1 MKHRKKII
9 IVLVEGHSDLEA
21 LRPIISS
28 LFDACYNGLFTVE
41 FIEEREDVTARKGI
55 SPICIE
61 QWLSMEYIVP
71 FLKKNFLEVEDIQSI
86 IQFTDLDGSYID
98 DKCITEEKKTTGVF
112 YSENSIVTKS
122 KKDISKR
129 NSNKRK
135 NLDYLFRLKTFKL
148 FFQVTT
154 MKNTPLIKD
163 IPYGLFYF
171 SSNLDHFLYGEANLN
186 SSKKISK
193 AIEFARATS
202 VCEFEQMLLN
212 GGLLFDYVAKKQ
224 TYFESWEF
232 ITKDINSLS
241 RYSNINILIDAIENG
256 EFI

>member
-9 IVLVEGHSDLEA
+9 IALVEGHSDFEV

-28 LFDACYNGLFTVE
+28 LFDDCYNGLFTVE

-55 SPICIE
+55 SPMCIE
-61 QWLSMEYIVP
+61 QWISMEYIVP
-71 FLKKNFLEVEDIQSI
+71 FLKKNFLEEEDIQHI

-98 DKCITEEKKTTGVF
+98 DKHIEEKKITDII

-135 NLDYLFRLKTFKL
+135 NLDYLFRLKEFKL
-148 FFQVTT
+148 S
-154 MKNTPLIKD
+154 LRDSSIKD
-163 IPYGLFYF
+163 TPSIKNVPYGLFYF

-193 AIEFARATS
+193 AIEFARTTS

-212 GGLLFDYVAKKQ
+212 GGLFFDYIAKNQ

-232 ITKDINSLS
+232 IAKDTNSLS